1 MALTNVT
8 WYGHDAFK
16 IIGGGAVVYLDPW
29 QLPAGAEPANIVLVS
44 HDHFDHCASDDV
56 ARVANTGTAVL
67 AAAACI
73 EKLSGVAGTVRAV
86 QPGERI
92 ELGGVIVET
101 VPAYN
106 IDKFREPGKPFHP
119 KESGYVGFIVTLEGK
134 RYYHTGDSDFVPEMK
149 TLGAIDVAFLPVS
162 GTYVMTAEEAAA
174 AAQAIRPAVAVPMHY
189 GSIVGTAEDAARFK
203 GLANVPVEILPKAA

>member
-29 QLPAGAEPANIVLVS
+29 QLPTGVEPANVVLIS
-44 HDHFDHCASDDV
+44 HDHFDHCAPDAIARISTPQTTIV
-56 ARVANTGTAVL
+56 AAHAAVA
-67 AAAACI
+67 
-73 EKLSGVAGTVRAV
+73 KLGAPRATVHGVG
-86 QPGERI
+86 PGERI

-106 IDKFREPGKPFHP
+106 IDKFRGPGKPFHP

-174 AAQAIRPAVAVPMHY
+174 AVQAIRPAVAVPMHY
-189 GSIVGTAEDAARFK
+189 GSIVGTAEDAARFRV
-203 GLANVPVEILPKAA
+203 LSNVPVEILPKAA

>member
-8 WYGHDAFK
+8 WYGHDAMK
-16 IIGGGAVVYLDPW
+16 IVGGGAVVYIDPW
-29 QLPAGAEPANIVLVS
+29 QLPLGAEPANIVLVS
-44 HDHFDHCASDDV
+44 HDHFDHCATDDV
-56 ARVANTGTAVL
+56 ARVANAGTTVL

-73 EKLSGVAGTVRAV
+73 EKLSGVPGTVRAV
-86 QPGERI
+86 RPGERI

-119 KESGYVGFIVTLEGK
+119 KESGSVGFIVTLEGK
-134 RYYHTGDSDFVPEMK
+134 RYYHTGDSDFIPEMK
-149 TLGAIDVAFLPVS
+149 TLGAIDIAFLPVS

-189 GSIVGTAEDAARFK
+189 GSIVGSLADAKRFAAQA
-203 GLANVPVEILPKAA
+203 GVPVEILPKAT